1 MDRKNLMRVI
11 LQGEAAFLLMAF
23 AFYLVVRN
31 LSTIYGWIVFLAWLT
46 FAMYVV
52 EAAAKLF
59 KVQKRFSAL
68 VGVITAILLLIGLG
82 ISIFYLIQ
90 SIIPPLT
97 RSIDNLVTY
106 LPKLQETVGEW
117 AQRSDVLTRVLN
129 EISSELQSLVGAET
143 VKNVLLSVGRFVT
156 QSGGSLFQI
165 TLAVLVSGLLIP
177 YKDKLVNFADRKLPA
192 AKFKQLDLM
201 LGQYALQR
209 LVSGFALGVVLF
221 IGNIIILRNVGLA
234 LGIASLAFVLDF
246 IPYVGP
252 FFAFIINAVVV
263 LVVSPKWLSLLFSLV
278 IFLTGQGVEQL
289 VAATMA
295 SVQFSIPFIVAIALV
310 IFGGVVA
317 GVPGLI
323 LGVPIGA
330 YLINLWSKSKEI

>member
-1 MDRKNLMRVI
+1 MDRKDLMKVI

-59 KVQKRFSAL
+59 KVQKRFAAL

-97 RSIDNLVTY
+97 RSIENLVTY

-143 VKNVLLSVGRFVT
+143 VKNVLLTIGRFVT

-263 LVVSPKWLSLLFSLV
+263 LVVSPKWLSLFLSLV
-278 IFLTGQGVEQL
+278 IF
-289 VAATMA
+289 
-295 SVQFSIPFIVAIALV
+295 
-310 IFGGVVA
+310 
-317 GVPGLI
+317 
-323 LGVPIGA
+323 
-330 YLINLWSKSKEI
+330 

>member
-1 MDRKNLMRVI
+1 MDRKNLMKVI

-52 EAAAKLF
+52 EAAARLF
-59 KVQKRFSAL
+59 KVQKRFAAL

-97 RSIDNLVTY
+97 KSIENLVAY

-117 AQRSDVLTRVLN
+117 AQRSDVLTRVLD

-143 VKNVLLSVGRFVT
+143 VKNVLLTVGRFVT
-156 QSGGSLFQI
+156 SSGGSLFQI

-192 AKFKQLDLM
+192 AKFKQLDVM

-221 IGNIIILRNVGLA
+221 IGNIIILRNGGLA

-246 IPYVGP
+246 IPYVGS
-252 FFAFIINAVVV
+252 FFAFIINAIVV
-263 LVVSPKWLSLLFSLV
+263 LVVSPKWLSLLLSLI

-289 VAATMA
+289 VAAIMA

-330 YLINLWSKSKEI
+330 YLINLWSKPKEI

>member
-1 MDRKNLMRVI
+1 MDRKDLMKVI

-59 KVQKRFSAL
+59 KVQKRFAAL

-97 RSIDNLVTY
+97 RSIENLVTY

-143 VKNVLLSVGRFVT
+143 VKNVLLTIGR
-156 QSGGSLFQI
+156 
-165 TLAVLVSGLLIP
+165 
-177 YKDKLVNFADRKLPA
+177 
-192 AKFKQLDLM
+192 
-201 LGQYALQR
+201 
-209 LVSGFALGVVLF
+209 
-221 IGNIIILRNVGLA
+221 
-234 LGIASLAFVLDF
+234 
-246 IPYVGP
+246 
-252 FFAFIINAVVV
+252 
-263 LVVSPKWLSLLFSLV
+263 LSLN
-278 IFLTGQGVEQL
+278 L
-289 VAATMA
+289 VAA
-295 SVQFSIPFIVAIALV
+295 FFKLH
-310 IFGGVVA
+310 
-317 GVPGLI
+317 
-323 LGVPIGA
+323 
-330 YLINLWSKSKEI
+330 

>member
-1 MDRKNLMRVI
+1 MDRKNLMKVI

-52 EAAAKLF
+52 EAAARLF
-59 KVQKRFSAL
+59 KVQKRFAAL
-68 VGVITAILLLIGLG
+68 VGMITAILLLIGLG

-97 RSIDNLVTY
+97 KSIENLVAY

-117 AQRSDVLTRVLN
+117 AQRSDVLTRVLD

-143 VKNVLLSVGRFVT
+143 VKNVLLTVGRFVT
-156 QSGGSLFQI
+156 SSGGSLFQI

-192 AKFKQLDLM
+192 AKFKQLECN
-201 LGQYALQR
+201 AWAIR
-209 LVSGFALGVVLF
+209 ST
-221 IGNIIILRNVGLA
+221 
-234 LGIASLAFVLDF
+234 AF
-246 IPYVGP
+246 G
-252 FFAFIINAVVV
+252 
-263 LVVSPKWLSLLFSLV
+263 
-278 IFLTGQGVEQL
+278 
-289 VAATMA
+289 
-295 SVQFSIPFIVAIALV
+295 
-310 IFGGVVA
+310 
-317 GVPGLI
+317 
-323 LGVPIGA
+323 
-330 YLINLWSKSKEI
+330 